1 MFPKSR
7 GSLLVLGS
15 LLGLTTL
22 GSSGCCS
29 LKCCDT
35 KPRDQLVVVTTKSAT
50 EDEVPNP
57 EVVISKVKNHQ
68 IVWLLPSGS
77 TIQHIKLELRP
88 NQPSSPGVKWPPFEV
103 CGSDASVC
111 SIPCTDLIC
120 RSGRINPMLEPP
132 KKGLYYDYKFSRA
145 EGQASLD
152 PGIRIDP

>member
-7 GSLLVLGS
+7 GSLLALGS

-29 LKCCDT
+29 VRCCDT

-111 SIPCTDLIC
+111 SIPCIDLIC